1 LQGIRWRQRRII
13 DFNGTE
19 KSDKRYNK
27 ETVMIDV
34 TPFFNPFK
42 RKQTGSAVV
51 EVERNGKK
59 YKKVVKRG
67 N

>member
-1 LQGIRWRQRRII
+1 
-13 DFNGTE
+13 
-19 KSDKRYNK
+19 
-27 ETVMIDV
+27 MIDV

-42 RKQTGSAVV
+42 KTSLGTHVI

>member
-1 LQGIRWRQRRII
+1 
-13 DFNGTE
+13 
-19 KSDKRYNK
+19 
-27 ETVMIDV
+27 MIDV

-42 RKQTGSAVV
+42 RKQTGTVVV

>member
-1 LQGIRWRQRRII
+1 
-13 DFNGTE
+13 
-19 KSDKRYNK
+19 
-27 ETVMIDV
+27 MIDM

-42 RKQTGSAVV
+42 RKQTGTAVV
-51 EVERNGKK
+51 EIERNGKK